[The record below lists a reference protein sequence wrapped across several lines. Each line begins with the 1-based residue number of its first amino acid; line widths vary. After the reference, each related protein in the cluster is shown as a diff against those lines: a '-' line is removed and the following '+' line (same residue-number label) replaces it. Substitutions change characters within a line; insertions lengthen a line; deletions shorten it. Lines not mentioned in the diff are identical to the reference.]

1 MRRFKKF
8 EDGHNELAYLDLA
21 NNRQDMWQRVC
32 ISACL
37 SGTMVARLLLD
48 FNHHNCIFVEST
60 FLLCESIRRSSYCG
74 WRSSRRRL
82 RRTAFLSRRLKWRR
96 RLRGSSPLRAPPGP
110 DLLRLWHWGDS

>member
-60 FLLCESIRRSSYCG
+60 FLCANQSGDPATAAGGAAGGACGGRRSCHD
-74 WRSSRRRL
+74 
-82 RRTAFLSRRLKWRR
+82 A
-96 RLRGSSPLRAPPGP
+96 
-110 DLLRLWHWGDS
+110 